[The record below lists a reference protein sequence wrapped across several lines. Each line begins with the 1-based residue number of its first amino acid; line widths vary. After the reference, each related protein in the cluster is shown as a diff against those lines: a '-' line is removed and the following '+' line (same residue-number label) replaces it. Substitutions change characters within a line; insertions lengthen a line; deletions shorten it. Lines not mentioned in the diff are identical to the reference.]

1 MKLEAG
7 STAIVYSR
15 HDEAFGPGSDWKAYA
30 ETLDDSHLELL
41 STGPAHKPYTMRVLS
56 RKQAD
61 EIKISA
67 LCKRSTTE
75 LPEKE
80 LGLRMMLAIY
90 DACFDDAEAPFEV
103 RLELGSLA
111 STVGSLS
118 RPTPSP

>member
-7 STAIVYSR
+7 STATVYSR
-15 HDEAFGPGSDWKAYA
+15 HDEAFGPASDWKAYA
-30 ETLDDSHLELL
+30 ETLDDSHLEPVG
-41 STGPAHKPYTMRVLS
+41 TPKPYTMRVLS

>member
-7 STAIVYSR
+7 STATVYSR
-15 HDEAFGPGSDWKAYA
+15 HDEAFGEGSDWKSYA
-30 ETLDDSHLELL
+30 ETLDDSHLELVG
-41 STGPAHKPYTMRVLS
+41 TPKPYTMRVLS

-75 LPEKE
+75 TPEKE
-80 LGLRMMLAIY
+80 MGLRMMLTIY
-90 DACFDDAEAPFEV
+90 DACFDEDAPFEV
-103 RLELGSLA
+103 RLELGTLA
-111 STVGSLS
+111 STVGALS